1 MHAFWGGVVKLEDLS
16 GCKEE
21 KHVTVFVFE
30 AELDA
35 RKVIKLELHLLL
47 VFSFLYD
54 IVLYLI
60 YITWPTPG
68 LDCLLIN
75 LLLLCIIFTSWNSPH
90 TSQIKEPLV
99 EDRLVT

>member
-1 MHAFWGGVVKLEDLS
+1 LHAFWGGVVKLEDLS

-47 VFSFLYD
+47 FLPATSTIDGIYD
-54 IVLYLI
+54 QLGDFDLL
-60 YITWPTPG
+60 
-68 LDCLLIN
+68 LDKFFAEDDSHLLLIN
-75 LLLLCIIFTSWNSPH
+75 ALGH
-90 TSQIKEPLV
+90 K
-99 EDRLVT
+99 